1 MPRPATPSQL
11 ARPITTIPADDR
23 IRPPAAVSRRGG
35 RPSRIASLELRERI
49 LSVATDLFLTQ
60 GYGLTTI
67 EAIARHAGISK
78 RTFYHRFEDKAALFT
93 AVVHHVVAQL
103 RPPADVPLL
112 EGPTLHDVLERLA
125 GLILRAALSPPALA
139 LHRLIVAESARFPQL
154 IRAVNE
160 QGGTDEAT
168 ALISGLLA
176 RELDTSILPS
186 AARAFAAQQF
196 LQMVVALPQRRAMG
210 LGSPLT
216 AAELDS
222 WASDVATLFL
232 NGCCRWSTP
241 VPTAKM

>member
-1 MPRPATPSQL
+1 MGRPATTPHL

-23 IRPPAAVSRRGG
+23 IRSPSAVSRRGG
-35 RPSRIASLELRERI
+35 RPSRSASLELRERI

-67 EAIARHAGISK
+67 EAVARRAGISK

-112 EGPTLHDVLERLA
+112 QGATVHGVLQRLA

-176 RELDTSILPS
+176 RELDTASLPP

-232 NGCCRWSTP
+232 NGCRGWSTP
-241 VPTAKM
+241 VPPGKL